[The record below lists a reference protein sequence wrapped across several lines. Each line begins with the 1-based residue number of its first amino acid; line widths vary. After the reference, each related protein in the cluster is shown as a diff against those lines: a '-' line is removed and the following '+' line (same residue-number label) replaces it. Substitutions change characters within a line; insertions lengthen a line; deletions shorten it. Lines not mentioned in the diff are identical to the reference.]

1 MKGQVGTRD
10 RMLLSAVELIRERGV
25 AGATIDAILARCD
38 APRGSVYYHFPGGR
52 TQIISEAIGFAGTW
66 ITNMIDGAS
75 AAADTGEMLHGVVD
89 FWRKVLRYSNF
100 EAGCP
105 MMAVAVD
112 GIAEDPSLRPP
123 TADVFAEWRVAVTTH
138 VIADGVDPERA
149 RRFAN
154 LAIASIEGAV
164 MLCRVDQSTAPLD
177 DIEQELAALLSTVV

>member
-25 AGATIDAILARCD
+25 AGATIDAILARSD

-52 TQIISEAIGFAGTW
+52 SQIISESIGFAGAW
-66 ITNMIDGAS
+66 ITNMIAG
-75 AAADTGEMLHGVVD
+75 AAAAKDSHQMLHGVVEA
-89 FWRKVLRYSNF
+89 WKKTLKYSNF

-112 GIAEDPSLRPP
+112 GIAEDPALRAP
-123 TADVFAEWRVAVTTH
+123 TADVFTQWRVALTTQL
-138 VIADGVDPERA
+138 IADGVDAERS

-154 LAIASIEGAV
+154 MAIASIEGAV
-164 MLCRVDQSTAPLD
+164 LLCRVDQSTGPLD
-177 DIEQELAALLSTVV
+177 DIEQELDVLLSTVV

>member
-25 AGATIDAILARCD
+25 AGATIDAILARSD

-52 TQIISEAIGFAGTW
+52 SQIITESIGFAGAW
-66 ITNMIDGAS
+66 ITNMIAG
-75 AAADTGEMLHGVVD
+75 AAAAKDSHQMLHGVVES
-89 FWRKVLRYSNF
+89 WKKTLKYSNF

-112 GIAEDPSLRPP
+112 GIAEDPTLRAP
-123 TADVFAEWRVAVTTH
+123 TADVFTQWRVALTTQL
-138 VIADGVDPERA
+138 IADGVDAERS

-154 LAIASIEGAV
+154 MAIASIEGAV
-164 MLCRVDQSTAPLD
+164 LLCRVDQSTGPLD
-177 DIEQELAALLSTVV
+177 DIEQELDALLSTVV